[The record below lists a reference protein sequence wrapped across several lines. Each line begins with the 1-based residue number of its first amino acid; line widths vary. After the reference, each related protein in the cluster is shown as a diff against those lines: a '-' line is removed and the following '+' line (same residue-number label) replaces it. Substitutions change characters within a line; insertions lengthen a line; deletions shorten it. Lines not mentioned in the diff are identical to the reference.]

1 MRYINKGTKMI
12 RVWIHKNLRRFSMNV
27 IEALNTR
34 RSIRGFKSDPIS
46 KNILNEILAAANRS
60 PSWTD
65 SQPWEIFVA
74 SGETLEKLRK
84 SYMGSF
90 EKGIPSHPDI
100 VGPRPWPPAIQKRVD
115 NYMEKRFAFLGVNRE
130 DAAARRSVVSI
141 NYQFFGAPVVIFLC
155 MDKTLSGWSMFDIG
169 SLAQSIMLAAQDK
182 GLDSVAAFTMA
193 VYPDLIRTQL
203 DIPEEYSILIG
214 IALGY
219 ADNTLLINKF
229 RSPRRPLEEVVR
241 YKGI

>member
-1 MRYINKGTKMI
+1 MDSYKPQEEL
-12 RVWIHKNLRRFSMNV
+12 NLNV
-27 IEALNTR
+27 IEALNYR
-34 RSIRGFKSDPIS
+34 RSIRGFKPDPIS
-46 KNILNEILAAANRS
+46 RNILNEILAAANRS

-84 SYMGSF
+84 SFIDNF
-90 EKGIPSHPDI
+90 EKGIPSNPDI
-100 VGPRPWPPAIQKRVD
+100 AGPQPWPPAIRKRVD
-115 NYMEKRFAFLGVNRE
+115 DYMEKRFAFLGVNRE
-130 DAAARRSVVSI
+130 DSAGRRSVTSI

-182 GLDSVAAFTMA
+182 GLGTVAAFTMA
-193 VYPDLIRTQL
+193 VYPDLIRAEL

-219 ADNTLLINKF
+219 ADNTLQRNKF

-241 YKGI
+241 YKGIRD